1 MTACAEGD
9 LFIYIGTP
17 VPQMKQSQNLEHT
30 PEYSEAERPA
40 QLCALLVGQMGS
52 SSFPEAELL
61 SCSVYARNARYFA
74 IGDSLRSDT
83 PTKENILC
91 LKNNPIPQT

>member
-30 PEYSEAERPA
+30 PEYSEAERRKDA
-40 QLCALLVGQMGS
+40 CTEHKL
-52 SSFPEAELL
+52 
-61 SCSVYARNARYFA
+61 
-74 IGDSLRSDT
+74 
-83 PTKENILC
+83 
-91 LKNNPIPQT
+91 